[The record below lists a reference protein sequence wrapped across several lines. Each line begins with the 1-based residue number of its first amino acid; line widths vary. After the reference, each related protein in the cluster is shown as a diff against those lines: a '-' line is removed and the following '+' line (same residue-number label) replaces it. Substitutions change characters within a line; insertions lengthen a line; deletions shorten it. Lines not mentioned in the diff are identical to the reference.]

1 MKILVT
7 VPMDDK
13 ERAIIEAAAP
23 KAEFTYAA
31 ADDVTADMLADKEI
45 IFGNVNAELLQCAK
59 KLKLMQLFTAGT
71 DGYIGKL
78 PEGCA
83 ITNTTGAFGLAISEH
98 MLAMLLCLMKR
109 MHQYRDNQRKHE
121 WKDMGSVKSIAG
133 STAVILGLGDIG
145 GEFARKLKLLGAYT
159 IGVRRT
165 DAHKPDYI
173 DELVL
178 TGNVDSVLPRAD
190 IIGMALPN
198 TPQTVNMLNAERIAM
213 LKEGCIVINV
223 GRGNAIDEAALAKAI
238 AERGILAGLDV
249 AAHEPLDKDSP
260 LWGLENCL
268 ITPHVSGFFHLAETK
283 RRMIEIA
290 AENIRRHIDGRPY
303 MNAIDP
309 STGYIADKY
318 GDRLRF

>member
-31 ADDVTADMLADKEI
+31 ANEVTADMMADKEI

-59 KLKLMQLFTAGT
+59 ELKLMQLFTAGT

-109 MHQYRDNQRKHE
+109 MHQYRDNQHKRE
-121 WKDMGSVKSIAG
+121 WKDMGSVRSIAG

-190 IIGMALPN
+190 IVGMALPN

-223 GRGNAIDEAALAKAI
+223 GRGNANA
-238 AERGILAGLDV
+238 
-249 AAHEPLDKDSP
+249 DKDSP

>member
-1 MKILVT
+1 M
-7 VPMDDK
+7 
-13 ERAIIEAAAP
+13 R
-23 KAEFTYAA
+23 
-31 ADDVTADMLADKEI
+31 
-45 IFGNVNAELLQCAK
+45 
-59 KLKLMQLFTAGT
+59 
-71 DGYIGKL
+71 
-78 PEGCA
+78 
-83 ITNTTGAFGLAISEH
+83 
-98 MLAMLLCLMKR
+98 
-109 MHQYRDNQRKHE
+109 
-121 WKDMGSVKSIAG
+121 
-133 STAVILGLGDIG
+133 
-145 GEFARKLKLLGAYT
+145 AYT

-178 TGNVDSVLPRAD
+178 SENVDSVLPRAD

-223 GRGNAIDEAALAKAI
+223 GRGSAIDEAALAKAI

-249 AAHEPLDKDSP
+249 AAHEPLDKESP

-290 AENIRRHIDGRPY
+290 AENIRRHIGGRPY

>member
-23 KAEFTYAA
+23 GAEFTYAA
-31 ADDVTADMLADKEI
+31 ADDVTADMMADKEI

-59 KLKLMQLFTAGT
+59 ELKLMQLFTAGT

-109 MHQYRDNQRKHE
+109 MHQYRDNQHRHE

-145 GEFARKLKLLGAYT
+145 GEFAR
-159 IGVRRT
+159 T
-165 DAHKPDYI
+165 DAHKPNYI

-178 TGNVDSVLPRAD
+178 SENVDSVLPRAD

-249 AAHEPLDKDSP
+249 TAHEPLDKESP

>member
-1 MKILVT
+1 
-7 VPMDDK
+7 
-13 ERAIIEAAAP
+13 
-23 KAEFTYAA
+23 
-31 ADDVTADMLADKEI
+31 
-45 IFGNVNAELLQCAK
+45 
-59 KLKLMQLFTAGT
+59 
-71 DGYIGKL
+71 
-78 PEGCA
+78 
-83 ITNTTGAFGLAISEH
+83 
-98 MLAMLLCLMKR
+98 MLLCLMKR
-109 MHQYRDNQRKHE
+109 MHQYRDNQHRHE

-145 GEFARKLKLLGAYT
+145 GEFARKLKPLGAYT

-223 GRGNAIDEAALAKAI
+223 GRGSAIDEAALAKAI

-249 AAHEPLDKDSP
+249 AAHEPLDKESP

>member
-7 VPMDDK
+7 VPMDDA
-13 ERAIIEAAAP
+13 ERAVIEAAAP
-23 KAEFTYAA
+23 EAEFVYSPAG
-31 ADDVTADMLADKEI
+31 DVTAEMIADKEI
-45 IFGNVNAELLQCAK
+45 IFGNVNADLLKYAK
-59 KLKLMQLFTAGT
+59 CLKFMQLFTAGT
-71 DGYIGKL
+71 DGYMDKL
-78 PEGCA
+78 PAGCA
-83 ITNTTGAFGLAISEH
+83 VSNTTGAFGLAISEH

-109 MHQYRDNQRKHE
+109 MHQYRDNQLKHE
-121 WKDMGSVKSIAG
+121 WKDMGTVRSIQG

-159 IGVRRT
+159 IGVRRR
-165 DAHKPDYI
+165 DAKKPDYI

-178 TGNVDSVLPRAD
+178 TENLNSVLPRAD
-190 IIGMALPN
+190 ILGMALPN
-198 TPQTVNMLNAERIAM
+198 TPATKGMLNAERIAL
-213 LKEGCIVINV
+213 LKEGCIVINA
-223 GRGNAIDEAALAKAI
+223 GRGNAIDETALANAI
-238 AERGILAGLDV
+238 ENKSILAGLDV
-249 AAHEPLDKDSP
+249 TAHEPLDESSP

-290 AENIRRHIDGRPY
+290 AENIRRHIAGKPY

-318 GDRLRF
+318 SDRLHF